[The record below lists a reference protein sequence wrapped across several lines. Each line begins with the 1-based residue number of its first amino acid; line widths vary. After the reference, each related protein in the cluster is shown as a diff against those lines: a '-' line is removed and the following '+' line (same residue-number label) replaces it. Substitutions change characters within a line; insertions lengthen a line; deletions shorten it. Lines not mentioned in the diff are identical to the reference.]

1 LNRKKKKTHRPLT
14 LSALLLTLF
23 MAAMEMT
30 VVSTAMP
37 TVVGDLGG
45 IQLYAWVFTAYLLA
59 STVTVPIF
67 GKLADLFGRKPV
79 LIFGTSIFV
88 LGSVACGLSQSMLQ
102 LVIFRAVQGVGA
114 GAMQPVVITVIGDM
128 YSLEERARVQGF
140 TGAVWGF
147 AGLVGPLLGGW
158 IVHWLSWHWIFFL
171 NVPFGLLAILLVSL
185 FLHEDVAKARPDL
198 DIAGAGLL
206 AACVLFLLAGSSGG
220 ALGAWPLLGA
230 AVMLPA
236 FVWVERRAKDPVLPL
251 GLFSN
256 PSIAL
261 ASIAGTL
268 LGGAMLASVTF
279 VPLFVQSVLGGSAT
293 DAGEAITPMVIGWPI
308 FSTIGGRLVPRL
320 GFQPLIR
327 AGLALTAASAIGVA
341 ALVGPDTSIR
351 VIQVLMFG
359 FGAGMGFANTAL
371 ILAVQTS
378 VDWKQRGVATASTMF
393 FRTIG
398 GALAVGALGGILA
411 ASLAGDP
418 SIPAG
423 SAGELLGADH
433 GASLGAELLQTL
445 STALATALRFNFWAV
460 AGLAVVA
467 FLVGLRFPK
476 GGARS
481 PDESPEPLA
490 AHE

>member
-1 LNRKKKKTHRPLT
+1 MSHTPKKTHRSLT

-79 LIFGTSIFV
+79 LLFGTFVFV
-88 LGSVACGLSQSMLQ
+88 LGSAACGLSQTMLQ
-102 LVIFRAVQGVGA
+102 LVVFRAVQGIGA
-114 GAMQPVVITVIGDM
+114 GAMQPVVLTVIGDM
-128 YSLEERARVQGF
+128 YSLEERAKVQGF

-171 NVPFGLLAILLVSL
+171 NVPFGLVAIVLISF
-185 FLHEDVAKARPDL
+185 FLHEDVAKKRPNL
-198 DIAGAGLL
+198 DVAGAGLL
-206 AACVLFLLAGSSGG
+206 AACVLLLLAGSSGG
-220 ALGAWPLLGA
+220 AVGAWPLLGA
-230 AVMLPA
+230 AIALPA
-236 FVWVERRAKDPVLPL
+236 FVWVEKRAKDPVLPL
-251 GLFSN
+251 GLFAN
-256 PSIAL
+256 PSISL

-268 LGGAMLASVTF
+268 LGGAMLASVTY

-308 FSTIGGRLVPRL
+308 FSTIGGRLVPKL

-327 AGLALTAASAIGVA
+327 VGLALTAASAIGVA
-341 ALVGPDTSIR
+341 ILLGPDTNIR
-351 VIQVLMFG
+351 LIQVLMFV

-418 SIPAG
+418 SIPPGAAG
-423 SAGELLGADH
+423 KLLGADH
-433 GASLGAELLQTL
+433 GASLGADLLQTL
-445 STALATALRFNFWAV
+445 STALAGALRFNFWAI
-460 AGLAVVA
+460 AGLASLA

-476 GGARS
+476 GGAPS
-481 PDESPEPLA
+481 SA
-490 AHE
+490 GAHDAIAVHE

>member
-1 LNRKKKKTHRPLT
+1 MNRSEKKTNRPLT
-14 LSALLLTLF
+14 LSALLLVLF
-23 MAAMEMT
+23 MAAVEMT

-45 IQLYAWVFTAYLLA
+45 IELYAWVVTAYLVA

-79 LIFGTSIFV
+79 LLFGTSVFV
-88 LGSVACGLSQSMLQ
+88 LGSAACGLSQTMLQ
-102 LVIFRAVQGVGA
+102 LVLFRALKGIGA

-171 NVPFGLLAILLVSL
+171 NVPFGLVAIGMLSL
-185 FLHEDVAKARPDL
+185 FLHEDVAKARPSL
-198 DIAGAGLL
+198 DVVGAGLL

-220 ALGAWPLLGA
+220 TLGAWPLLGVA
-230 AVMLPA
+230 ATLPA
-236 FVWVERRAKDPVLPL
+236 FLWAERRARDPVLPL
-251 GLFSN
+251 GLFAS
-256 PSIAL
+256 PSISL
-261 ASIAGTL
+261 ASVAGTL
-268 LGGAMLASVTF
+268 IGGAMLATATY

-327 AGLALTAASAIGVA
+327 AGLGLTAASAIGVA
-341 ALVGPDTSIR
+341 ILVGPDTGMWL
-351 VIQVLMFG
+351 IQVLMFG

-378 VDWKQRGVATASTMF
+378 VDWEQRGVATASTMF

-398 GALAVGALGGILA
+398 GAVAVGALGGILA
-411 ASLAGDP
+411 ASLAADP
-418 SIPAG
+418 SIPPG
-423 SAGELLGADH
+423 SAGKLLGADH
-433 GASLGAELLQTL
+433 GASLGAELLHTL
-445 STALATALRFNFWAV
+445 STALAGALRFSFWAIAV
-460 AGLAVVA
+460 LAILA

-476 GGARS
+476 DEARSGGAAR
-481 PDESPEPLA
+481 EPLA
-490 AHE
+490 AHD